1 MIAGNYNINLNRET
15 FELLQKVR
23 DDLGIKLGF
32 EPTYGQV
39 VRHLISMY
47 NTGTQSG
54 FVPPPPLGLV

>member
-1 MIAGNYNINLNRET
+1 MNDGKYTINLNRET

-47 NTGTQSG
+47 NTAKG
-54 FVPPPPLGLV
+54 

>member
-1 MIAGNYNINLNRET
+1 MTPGNYNINLNRET

-23 DDLGIKLGF
+23 GDLGVKLGF

-47 NTGTQSG
+47 NTAIG
-54 FVPPPPLGLV
+54 